1 MTVEKA
7 RHPDPYLSA
16 MQTTQNGMTKF
27 FASRFASCAS
37 VRSTMNFTLNTAMKK
52 KQLTPFDWMAYTTEE
67 KIKRGEIKPD
77 TYQSE
82 YNRRRREARAKIV
95 SKKAVARG

>member
-1 MTVEKA
+1 
-7 RHPDPYLSA
+7 
-16 MQTTQNGMTKF
+16 
-27 FASRFASCAS
+27 
-37 VRSTMNFTLNTAMKK
+37 MKK
-52 KQLTPFDWMAYTTEE
+52 KPTSPFDWMAYTTEE